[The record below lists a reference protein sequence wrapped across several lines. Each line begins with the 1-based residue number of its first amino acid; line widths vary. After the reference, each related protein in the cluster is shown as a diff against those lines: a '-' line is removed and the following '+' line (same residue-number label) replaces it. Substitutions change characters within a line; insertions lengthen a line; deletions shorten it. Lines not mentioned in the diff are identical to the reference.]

1 LPAGWVAFDPRENG
15 PRDGAKIF
23 SSIEIAMYGG
33 TIEEG
38 HFGWAP
44 CYQPN
49 AIMDGLEGRINEA
62 TAF

>member
-1 LPAGWVAFDPRENG
+1 MDPRENG

-33 TIEEG
+33 TMEEG

-49 AIMDGLEGRINEA
+49 AITHGLGGDINRERA
-62 TAF
+62 C